1 MRYFSEPDLY
11 DPSKENKPKL
21 CKDIGLFEYCVNL
34 KGSKN
39 LKHQIYTNNIYTD
52 LKIFSFKY
60 KLMATAGTLF
70 YTRIKQHHNFKEYY
84 NVNKED
90 FLELYSKN
98 RNKIRKDH
106 PIQQLMD
113 LCKDKNNNQC
123 YYCGAKDF
131 ENIDHFLPEGKI
143 NSSFDLFFPQL
154 CVMSY
159 NLVPSCGTCNRK
171 KLKHVGEYATETFIH
186 PYFSGFLNDIFL
198 NCETSFHHNNEPTF
212 SYTVSYPNNWLLSQ
226 KKRVEWQLNKL
237 DILNRYSLKA
247 SSNLKK
253 NLIEC
258 QEILKIDG
266 IGALKIHLDRRARSI
281 AGYLG
286 VNNWERLMYL
296 SLSNNI
302 HRFSI
307 YLRNTSNA
315 QTKAYLNPL
324 DINKL
329 RNHSN

>member
-1 MRYFSEPDLY
+1 MMRYLDEPKLY
-11 DPSKENKPKL
+11 NPSIKYQPKL
-21 CKDIGLFEYCVNL
+21 CSDIGLFEYCVNRS
-34 KGSKN
+34 GSKN
-39 LKHQIYTNNIYTD
+39 LLYQIYTNDIYTD

-60 KLMATAGTLF
+60 RLMASAGTL
-70 YTRIKQHHNFKEYY
+70 YYSRIKKHHYFKEFY
-84 NVNKED
+84 NINKSD

-98 RNKIRKDH
+98 RSKIHRNH

-113 LCKDKNNNQC
+113 LCKDNNNNQC

-143 NSSFDLFFPQL
+143 DSNFDQFFPQL

-171 KLKHVGEYATETFIH
+171 KLRHVGKYVTETFIH
-186 PYFSGFLNDIFL
+186 PYFSSFLNDNFL
-198 NCETSFHHNNEPTF
+198 NCETSFRYNNEPTF

-226 KKRVEWQLNKL
+226 KRRVEWQLDRL
-237 DILNRYSLKA
+237 DILNRFSLKA

-253 NLIEC
+253 NLLEY

-266 IGALKIHLDRRARSI
+266 IHELKKHLDRRARSI
-281 AGYLG
+281 ARYLG
-286 VNNWERLMYL
+286 LNNWERLMYL

-302 HRFSI
+302 QRFSI
-307 YLRNTSNA
+307 YLINTANA
-315 QTKAYLNPL
+315 PTKAYLNPL

-329 RNHSN
+329 R